1 MPYICRLFGAS
12 KNIFALVKETLIK
25 IKINQI
31 LNKEINSQCMDI
43 ITETDIEHKIL
54 NLGNSALKYSS
65 WTLDMSVKY

>member
-1 MPYICRLFGAS
+1 MAYICRLFGAS

-43 ITETDIEHKIL
+43 ITETDIEHEIL
-54 NLGNSALKYSS
+54 NLGNSALKYSQIFNHNFFD
-65 WTLDMSVKY
+65 T